1 MACSGSIIYFRNPS
15 SKKGV
20 VNSVHYSELRLTA
33 RKSGC
38 GGTEVYALVNGE
50 IVCGIDAV
58 LFQNIFKDHLR
69 HTAGSAAQ
77 YIFTHQHIPAEI
89 VNGLSGNQEIAGAL
103 GQLCKVDGVVGGA
116 FLVSI
121 DCAFTA
127 HETDVSL
134 SC

>member
-20 VNSVHYSELRLTA
+20 VNSVHYSELCLPA
-33 RKSGC
+33 RESGC

-89 VNGLSGNQEIAGAL
+89 VDRFSGNQEIAGAL
-103 GQLCKVDGVVGGA
+103 GQLGEIHSVVGGT
-116 FLVSI
+116 FFISI